1 MEDEYKKLFLY
12 QKRWA
17 KHWTTYSAHRAHSST
32 QWMWEPAQ
40 ETFDFICT
48 LQKDMKQSPYSDKVI
63 ELYNFFVKKTQEA
76 ESQKE
81 LWYTNGYDYYCDCI
95 RYIQTQLKN
104 ISSGIPV
111 KIYPIRN

>member
-32 QWMWEPAQ
+32 QWMREPAQ

-63 ELYNFFVKKTQEA
+63 ELYKFFCKKKLKKLNHKKNF
-76 ESQKE
+76 
-81 LWYTNGYDYYCDCI
+81 GI
-95 RYIQTQLKN
+95 RMGMTTIVIVLDTYKHN
-104 ISSGIPV
+104 
-111 KIYPIRN
+111 

>member
-32 QWMWEPAQ
+32 QWMREPAQ

-76 ESQKE
+76 ESQ
-81 LWYTNGYDYYCDCI
+81 
-95 RYIQTQLKN
+95 
-104 ISSGIPV
+104 
-111 KIYPIRN
+111 